1 MPRVMAETV
10 RVYIPKFGRE
20 VLIEKDHPLAVEALA
35 SPSETGGVVVPSP
48 ADATVSA
55 EPAAPKRKGKK

>member
-20 VLIEKDHPLAVEALA
+20 VLIEKDHPLAVEAA
-35 SPSETGGVVVPSP
+35 SSSETGGVVVPSP